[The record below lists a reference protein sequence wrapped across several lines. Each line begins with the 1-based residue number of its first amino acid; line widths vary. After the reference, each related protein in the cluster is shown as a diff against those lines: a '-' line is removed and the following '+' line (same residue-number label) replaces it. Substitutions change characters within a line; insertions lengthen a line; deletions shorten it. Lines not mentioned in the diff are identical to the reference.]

1 MSGKTTMGPAAAH
14 VAHLIPLAQQA
25 AQHTAQHTCSP
36 VQNHNAKQLLAELS
50 TAAARS
56 CCAAGCDACR
66 WDEQNA
72 LLVESHERV
81 IAELAEE
88 AEAKLAEEVLAAEGL
103 RQEKEGLEK
112 EAAEVNERINE

>member
-1 MSGKTTMGPAAAH
+1 
-14 VAHLIPLAQQA
+14 V
-25 AQHTAQHTCSP
+25 
-36 VQNHNAKQLLAELS
+36 S
-50 TAAARS
+50 TV
-56 CCAAGCDACR
+56 R

-88 AEAKLAEEVLAAEGL
+88 AEAKLAEEVLAAEAL

-112 EAAEVNERINE
+112 EAAEARRSSCCSCRED

>member
-1 MSGKTTMGPAAAH
+1 LRACSRCVAA
-14 VAHLIPLAQQA
+14 L
-25 AQHTAQHTCSP
+25 
-36 VQNHNAKQLLAELS
+36 N
-50 TAAARS
+50 
-56 CCAAGCDACR
+56 ACR

-103 RQEKEGLEK
+103 RQDKESLEK
-112 EAAEVNERINE
+112 EAAEVRGEDSTAGREDNTNNVNCICGLGWLRLLHPLHVS

>member
-1 MSGKTTMGPAAAH
+1 MLATQQLDQQQPAVTTLFAA
-14 VAHLIPLAQQA
+14 
-25 AQHTAQHTCSP
+25 S
-36 VQNHNAKQLLAELS
+36 LAE
-50 TAAARS
+50 TAA
-56 CCAAGCDACR
+56 CCTTCFHPCR

-88 AEAKLAEEVLAAEGL
+88 AEAKLAEEVLAAEAL

-112 EAAEVNERINE
+112 EAAEVGVEGGAARCFKLYCCNLS

>member
-1 MSGKTTMGPAAAH
+1 MPGRPPC
-14 VAHLIPLAQQA
+14 L
-25 AQHTAQHTCSP
+25 TCA
-36 VQNHNAKQLLAELS
+36 NAF
-50 TAAARS
+50 
-56 CCAAGCDACR
+56 R

-103 RQEKEGLEK
+103 RQEKETLEK
-112 EAAEVNERINE
+112 EAVEVSNKHQGVCSQHVWLCIP